1 MRRLAL
7 VAAACLSAAFVT
19 SGFVTPAWAAP
30 PTRAAMDAACKLGA
44 DPKAPGDEN
53 YPGGLSPRGVG
64 LTPQSLPGAT
74 TISAREAKC
83 LIDRYGM
90 DILVI
95 AAVNDD
101 DRLPGA
107 VLGAEAA
114 GLDPGIQPMLAQFM
128 TQTTGGNKAH
138 PVVVYCHHESCFLS
152 YNVSLRLIQAGYTQV
167 FWMRDGLSAWKKGG
181 YALAPRPVRP
191 GEQTLS
197 PEYQAEVARCRKD
210 YGTYTATQWADLMRQ
225 IPTEQEQDKAF
236 AKEVAEEGNML
247 KICFSNIQRNV
258 YGAADKADI
267 ARLVAGAEAEIARV
281 YAAARSEA
289 EGNPAK
295 YLALTWDSHK
305 PAALN
310 KTLTSVKAARSV
322 SETCGGFDFTQ
333 PPIGPEYN
341 SYNASLHAR
350 HKQYGACITNYRDN
364 VPSPYMFSLEIANTW
379 IKATR
384 RFTCS
389 ASGNRPNCLPDGPFN
404 AVAAIATD
412 QNVALAKQKYQQ
424 HSAADSWID
433 DEIGRLNNWR
443 ETYNLR
449 VRAWNAAVNRR

>member
-152 YNVSLRLIQAGYTQV
+152 YNVSLRLVQAGYTQV

-210 YGTYTATQWADLMRQ
+210 FGTYTATQWADLMHQ
-225 IPTEQEQDKAF
+225 IPTQQEQDRAF

-305 PAALN
+305 PAALS
-310 KTLTSVKAARSV
+310 KTLASVKAARSV

-341 SYNASLHAR
+341 SYIASLDAR
-350 HKQYGACITNYRDN
+350 RKQYGACITTYRDK
-364 VPSPYMFSLEIANTW
+364 VRSPDTFSLESANTW

-404 AVAAIATD
+404 EVAAIASD
-412 QNVALAKQKYQQ
+412 QNIALAKRKYQQ
-424 HSAADSWID
+424 HSAAYSWIN
-433 DEIGRLNNWR
+433 DEIGRLNNWL
-443 ETYNLR
+443 ETLNLR
-449 VRAWNAAVNRR
+449 VAAWNAAINR